1 MVSTGLFRPA
11 EHFYPANFHLQN
23 LILLVLLEAIES
35 TKCIDYYFAKLCVLM
50 DRRFSTLIVC
60 WLVIKR
66 YTKILYTFPAVCHIR
81 PFFVRKSYGL

>member
-1 MVSTGLFRPA
+1 MKMVSTGLFRPA

-60 WLVIKR
+60 WLVITYKEIH
-66 YTKILYTFPAVCHIR
+66 KN
-81 PFFVRKSYGL
+81 FVYISCSLVT